1 MIYEVIISKANDE
14 YYDGGSKDHLSARA
28 SRNERCLYSNVSRC
42 LNSRNRKQ
50 YHEGQLNVSHIG
62 SV

>member
-28 SRNERCLYSNVSRC
+28 SRNERC
-42 LNSRNRKQ
+42 
-50 YHEGQLNVSHIG
+50 HEGQLNVSHIG